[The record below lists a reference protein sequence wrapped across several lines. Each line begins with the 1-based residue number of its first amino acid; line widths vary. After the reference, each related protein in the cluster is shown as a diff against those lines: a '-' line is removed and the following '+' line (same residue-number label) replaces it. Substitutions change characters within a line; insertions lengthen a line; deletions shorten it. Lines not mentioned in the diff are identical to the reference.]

1 MKLYHQILPMPNYIS
16 IKCFLV
22 ERQNLKLGQE
32 GDEKWTLLLPPVE
45 KKDLYSE

>member
-1 MKLYHQILPMPNYIS
+1 MSASSYPLKEVGSMKLYHQILPMPNYIS

-32 GDEKWTLLLPPVE
+32 
-45 KKDLYSE
+45 